1 MAQEKKESWKNEIIS
16 LWGKT
21 GSGDES
27 GKIVVVGCGDDR
39 SSTIPLV
46 PALSS

>member
-1 MAQEKKESWKNEIIS
+1 MINKIKRTSVMEQEKRQAQKKEIIS

-27 GKIVVVGCGDDR
+27 GDLFSVVR
-39 SSTIPLV
+39 S
-46 PALSS
+46 